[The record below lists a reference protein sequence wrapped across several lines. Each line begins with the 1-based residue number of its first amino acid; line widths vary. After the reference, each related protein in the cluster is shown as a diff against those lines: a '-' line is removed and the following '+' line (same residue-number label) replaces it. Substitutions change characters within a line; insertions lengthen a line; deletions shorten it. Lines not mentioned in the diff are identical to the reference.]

1 MPPRCSHNARTV
13 QARGELQRWPPLA
26 GPGALGCA
34 AREPSGGGT
43 RTPAPPHPATRIFL
57 APGIVVDVRAGW
69 CVVV

>member
-34 AREPSGGGT
+34 AREPSAAAPP
-43 RTPAPPHPATRIFL
+43 PAPPQHATRIFL